1 MKKLLFVFFLFC
13 SSLSFSQIT
22 GKVTDTNGET
32 LPYVN
37 IYIEN
42 SFKGTTSNQEGNY
55 ELEYEKKGETTLVF
69 QFLGYKTL
77 KKQISIEEFPY
88 TLNVSLQEE
97 STSLD
102 EVVVNSNENPA
113 NRVIRKAIE
122 FRKQNKLKI
131 EKYTADF
138 YSRGLWKIE
147 DAPEKILGAEVGD
160 LGGSLDSTRSGI
172 VYLSETI
179 SEIKYRA
186 PDDFY
191 EKITASKVSGNDN
204 GFSIN
209 SARDAYFSFYDNT
222 IEINA
227 KVVSPIADY
236 AFNYYDYKLEGI
248 FYDENGKLINKI
260 KVIPKREKD
269 RVFSG
274 LIYIVE
280 DDWEIFGVDLT
291 TTGSAIQVAPIEK
304 ITFQQNF
311 TYSTKDELWV
321 KLSQKVDFSWK
332 IFGIKGSGRFTA
344 VYSDYDFNPD
354 FTEDSFSQEILSFAE
369 NANKKD
375 SLYWQNI
382 RPIPLTSEEI
392 NDYVKKDSLQEI
404 RFSKKYKDSVD
415 QKRNR
420 FGVDDILFGYHW
432 ADSYH
437 GLSFDISA
445 PVMGVQY
452 NTVQGWN
459 LTLDTYFRKEQEEN
473 EKYWELFS
481 SMNYGLADDR
491 YRMTGG
497 FRKKFNNNS
506 RPYFTIE
513 GGIEAKQINDTEPI
527 RPIVNSVATLF
538 FDKNYLKLYDR
549 TFVEAS
555 YSEELFNG
563 FRLYTSAS
571 FERRNPLFNDAE
583 IIEDEEEFTSNNP
596 LEPRNFGSA
605 PFQEHNIAKLS
616 VTGRINFD
624 QKYYNYPDGKYNV
637 SNSDYPTLYAS
648 YEKGFASTIEEYNF
662 DHFTL
667 TAIQDLDLQN
677 KGNFSYMLKGGAFFN
692 AEEMAFV
699 DYKHFNGNL
708 THIKLS
714 DQIYQFNLLPYYSA
728 STNEEYGELH
738 VEHNFQGWILG
749 KIPFVNK
756 LNFNMVAGVNALWT
770 TGNKPYSEYS
780 VGMSN
785 IGFGKFRF
793 LRVDYVRAYQGTWQD
808 DGVMFG
814 ISIGL

>member
-55 ELEYEKKGETTLVF
+55 ELEYQKKGETTLVF

-122 FRKQNKLKI
+122 FRKRNKLKI

-404 RFSKKYKDSVD
+404 RSSKK
-415 QKRNR
+415 
-420 FGVDDILFGYHW
+420 I
-432 ADSYH
+432 
-437 GLSFDISA
+437 
-445 PVMGVQY
+445 
-452 NTVQGWN
+452 
-459 LTLDTYFRKEQEEN
+459 
-473 EKYWELFS
+473 
-481 SMNYGLADDR
+481 
-491 YRMTGG
+491 
-497 FRKKFNNNS
+497 
-506 RPYFTIE
+506 
-513 GGIEAKQINDTEPI
+513 
-527 RPIVNSVATLF
+527 
-538 FDKNYLKLYDR
+538 
-549 TFVEAS
+549 
-555 YSEELFNG
+555 
-563 FRLYTSAS
+563 
-571 FERRNPLFNDAE
+571 
-583 IIEDEEEFTSNNP
+583 
-596 LEPRNFGSA
+596 
-605 PFQEHNIAKLS
+605 
-616 VTGRINFD
+616 
-624 QKYYNYPDGKYNV
+624 
-637 SNSDYPTLYAS
+637 
-648 YEKGFASTIEEYNF
+648 
-662 DHFTL
+662 
-667 TAIQDLDLQN
+667 
-677 KGNFSYMLKGGAFFN
+677 
-692 AEEMAFV
+692 
-699 DYKHFNGNL
+699 
-708 THIKLS
+708 
-714 DQIYQFNLLPYYSA
+714 
-728 STNEEYGELH
+728 
-738 VEHNFQGWILG
+738 
-749 KIPFVNK
+749 
-756 LNFNMVAGVNALWT
+756 
-770 TGNKPYSEYS
+770 
-780 VGMSN
+780 
-785 IGFGKFRF
+785 
-793 LRVDYVRAYQGTWQD
+793 
-808 DGVMFG
+808 
-814 ISIGL
+814 